1 MFNPY
6 GAFGFSSQHSTAYAD
21 SWNRRVRGRMN
32 RQAVKN
38 LRSEEVMRR
47 ATLIVLFLFGC
58 AIFAASRARAQ
69 MAQAKPDL
77 DKLAAEAQ
85 VWLGDLVRIN
95 SVNPPGNETVVAKY
109 ISAIFQKE
117 GIANEV
123 IEMAPGRSIVI
134 ARLQAGP
141 LPDPSNALLLVAHQD
156 TVGVDAKH
164 WSVDPF
170 QAAIRD
176 GYLWGRGSIDDKAM
190 LTANIATMV
199 ELKRTGARLK
209 RDVLFLATD
218 DEEEGGSASIKVT
231 IQKYWD
237 KIACA
242 YALNEGGR
250 IMLKDGK
257 VQYVGIQ
264 ASEKVAYNVT
274 VTATGP
280 SGHASRPIPEN
291 AVVHLAA
298 AIQKLGTYQVP
309 AQPSTI
315 TLRYFE
321 QLSKIE
327 DNDIAKW
334 MRALEQPE
342 RAELA
347 AKHLSEESPMWNSM
361 LRDSIAPTMLQ
372 AGVRVNVIPSEA
384 TANLNVRML
393 PGHSIEEL
401 IGEFGKIVNDPRIH
415 FQLAPDSGE
424 NAPSSEIT
432 SPLYQTIERLTPQ
445 EFPGAITVPFLSTGA
460 TDSASLRLHKVQA
473 YGLHPFPLTEADAS
487 RVHGDEERI
496 PLDSFHKGV
505 IFLYHVVNDFAA
517 STK

>member
-1 MFNPY
+1 MIRVEESKMVRRAWLMVL
-6 GAFGFSSQHSTAYAD
+6 AFGWVVFSAGLAGAQTGAPQAD
-21 SWNRRVRGRMN
+21 
-32 RQAVKN
+32 
-38 LRSEEVMRR
+38 L
-47 ATLIVLFLFGC
+47 
-58 AIFAASRARAQ
+58 
-69 MAQAKPDL
+69 AKLGD
-77 DKLAAEAQ
+77 EAQ
-85 VWLGDLVRIN
+85 GWLADLIKIN
-95 SVNPPGNETVVAKY
+95 TVNPPGNESATAKY

-117 GIANEV
+117 GISNEV
-123 IEMAPGRSIVI
+123 LEMAPGRSVVI

-156 TVGVDAKH
+156 TVGVDPKK
-164 WSVDPF
+164 WSMDPF
-170 QAAIRD
+170 AAVVRE
-176 GYLWGRGSIDDKAM
+176 GYLYGRGSIDDKAM

-199 ELKRTGARLK
+199 ELKRTHARLG

-218 DEEEGGSASIKVT
+218 DEEQGGAASIKNT

-250 IMLKDGK
+250 VIVKDGK

-264 ASEKVAYNVT
+264 ASEKVAYNVM
-274 VTATGP
+274 VTAAGP
-280 SGHASRPIPEN
+280 SGHGSMPRPES

-298 AIQKLGTYQVP
+298 AIEKLGNYQVP

-327 DNDIAKW
+327 DDETAKW
-334 MRALEQPE
+334 MRALEQPA
-342 RAELA
+342 RVDLA
-347 AKHLSEESPMWNSM
+347 YKHLSEMSPMWNSM
-361 LRDSIAPTMLQ
+361 LRDTIAPTMLQ

-393 PGHSIEEL
+393 PGHSIDEL
-401 IGEFGKIVNDPRIH
+401 IGQFGKIVNDPQIR

-424 NAPSSEIT
+424 NAPPSEIT
-432 SPLYQTIERLTPQ
+432 SPLYETIERLTPQ
-445 EFPGAITVPFLSTGA
+445 EFPGAISVPLLGTGA

-473 YGLHPFPLTEADAS
+473 YGLEPFPLTEDDYS
-487 RVHGDEERI
+487 RVHGDEERMSV
-496 PLDSFHKGV
+496 DGFHKGV
-505 IFLYHVVNDFAA
+505 AFLYHVVASFA
-517 STK
+517 STASASSK